1 MPWWGW
7 ILVGAILLGSELF
20 VTTEFYLVVFGTA
33 AMAVGLLAAALD
45 VAVWEQWTAFAVL
58 AVVFLVFFRRR
69 IWSFLQRDGADRPTE
84 GVLGEYA
91 TISQRIEPGGLGSAE
106 LRGSVW
112 KVRNVGDT
120 PLLPGDRVRA
130 EQMDGLTLHVRAS

>member
-58 AVVFLVFFRRR
+58 AVVFLVFFRQR

-91 TISQRIEPGGLGSAE
+91 TISQRIEPGGLAGRADGRPHAPRPRLVAGASKE
-106 LRGSVW
+106 GPW
-112 KVRNVGDT
+112 KR
-120 PLLPGDRVRA
+120 
-130 EQMDGLTLHVRAS
+130 